1 MNDEGV
7 IIDCGRCVLR
17 GISCSDCVI
26 GVLVDVPR
34 PVEWDEAELRAVET
48 LAEAGLVPK
57 LRFAPA
63 WMARGDRAA

>member
-26 GVLVDVPR
+26 GVVVDAPR
-34 PVEWDEAELRAVET
+34 PVEWDETELRAVET

-57 LRFAPA
+57 LRLAPA
-63 WMARGDRAA
+63 WTAHRDRAA